1 MWYKNFISVL
11 MGLFLVISPL
21 IIKPAF
27 AATPSIINTQI
38 RLRNT
43 AGTPIT
49 TATTLQFSIYS
60 VSSGG
65 LPTDAATSGGWWRS

>member
-1 MWYKNFISVL
+1 MLVKSIRRIFILVFA
-11 MGLFLVISPL
+11 FLL
-21 IIKPAF
+21 AAKPAF

-49 TATTLQFSIYS
+49 TATTLH
-60 VSSGG
+60 
-65 LPTDAATSGGWWRS
+65 L